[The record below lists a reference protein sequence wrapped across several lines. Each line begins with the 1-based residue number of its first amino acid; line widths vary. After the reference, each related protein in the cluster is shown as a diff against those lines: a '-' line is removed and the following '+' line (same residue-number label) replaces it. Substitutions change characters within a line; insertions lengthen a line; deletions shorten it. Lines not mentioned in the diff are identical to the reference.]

1 MSSEFENPYLRGRQE
16 WLERHGGYLQ
26 RAAQWRLMALGCLGV
41 AAIAVSA
48 NVFMARQYKVV
59 PYVVEVDRLGKASA
73 VARADLAAPVPERM
87 IQAELSEFVANWR
100 TVTADL
106 DLQQRMVG
114 RLAFFTT
121 GSAKGQL
128 RQWFEANNPYDRAR
142 QGHLVQVAVK
152 GLPLPVSKDSWRV
165 EWVETVRN
173 HAGALMEEPQAWE
186 ATFAIQVQPPAS
198 DEQILRN
205 PGGIYV
211 TGLSFSTI
219 FK

>member
-73 VARADLAAPVPERM
+73 VARADLASPVPERM
-87 IQAELSEFVANWR
+87 IQAELAGFVVDWR

-114 RLAFFTT
+114 RLSFLTT
-121 GSAKGQL
+121 GAAKGQL
-128 RQWFEANNPYDRAR
+128 RQWFEANNPYERAK
-142 QGHLVQVAVK
+142 QGKLVQVAVK

-165 EWVETVRN
+165 EWTETIRN
-173 HAGALMEEPQAWE
+173 HAGALVEEPQAWE
-186 ATFAIQVQPPAS
+186 ATLAIQVQPPET
-198 DEQILRN
+198 DEQIVNN
-205 PGGIYV
+205 PGGIFV
-211 TGLSFSTI
+211 TGVSFSKI
-219 FK
+219 LK